1 MVDEAKGEG
10 TLGDGGVSLLPMLV
24 LSRFSST
31 QERFQFI
38 DMSRYPLSVSLLS
51 CELEDNFRYYFI
63 G

>member
-31 QERFQFI
+31 QEPFQFL
-38 DMSRYPLSVSLLS
+38 DMPRYRLSASLLS